1 MAKKI
6 VLKVSIVCD
15 KCKTCIMKTVAKVC
29 GIKSLDLD
37 GEKGTLT
44 VIGDVDVV
52 LIVKAL
58 RKAGKAAEIV
68 SVGPEKEEKK
78 EEKEEEK
85 KKEEK
90 KDDKCKE
97 LPPCC
102 PACRPVSFGTVVLY
116 EEEQPFGCAI
126 L

>member
-1 MAKKI
+1 MS
-6 VLKVSIVCD
+6 L
-15 KCKTCIMKTVAKVC
+15 

-58 RKAGKAAEIV
+58 RKAGKAVEIV

-78 EEKEEEK
+78 EEKKDDDK
-85 KKEEK
+85 KDEK

-102 PACRPVSFGTVVLY
+102 HACHPVGLGTVVLY